1 MQEQSVYTIGEA
13 SVVTGLSR
21 KTLRYYDSIKLVVPA
36 MRNPENNYRSYT
48 KEQIIILCMVRRLL
62 LLRQSGGDPAN
73 YRGRQH

>member
-36 MRNPENNYRSYT
+36 MRNPENNDRSYT
-48 KEQIIILCMVRRLL
+48 
-62 LLRQSGGDPAN
+62 
-73 YRGRQH
+73 